1 MDTCFSENELRLVCV
16 CVCVCVCGPDII
28 VIAFGAAVCTEGPT
42 RSLHKLLL
50 ASLLAAVLAPLH

>member
-1 MDTCFSENELRLVCV
+1 MDTCFSENELRRVGV
-16 CVCVCVCGPDII
+16 RVCVCVCGPDIS
-28 VIAFGAAVCTEGPT
+28 VRTVGAEGCTEGAT